1 MRYVSVS
8 VRPDSMRS
16 PQEPDPYTEDSSR
29 DSTGS
34 HAKSA
39 RYASWMS
46 QRRFADGPR
55 DRDMQRPPLLTMS
68 SSESVLPT
76 EDEYDE
82 DEAEYGYYYGD
93 DDEEPK
99 ATPAPT
105 HRRETKD
112 AMRLKIGRAFAK
124 LDGLPDESEVAGL
137 RRLLKLEGKI

>member
-1 MRYVSVS
+1 
-8 VRPDSMRS
+8 MRS

-29 DSTGS
+29 DSTAS

-46 QRRFADGPR
+46 QRLMADGPR
-55 DRDMQRPPLLTMS
+55 DRDMQHPPLVTMS

-93 DDEEPK
+93 DEETK
-99 ATPAPT
+99 AFPAPT

-112 AMRLKIGRAFAK
+112 SMRLKIGRAFAK
-124 LDGLPDESEVAGL
+124 LDGLPDEREVAGL

>member
-1 MRYVSVS
+1 MRCASVS
-8 VRPDSMRS
+8 VRTDSMRS
-16 PQEPDPYTEDSSR
+16 PQEPGPYTEDSSR

-39 RYASWMS
+39 RYASCMS
-46 QRRFADGPR
+46 QRRVADGPR
-55 DRDMQRPPLLTMS
+55 DRDMQCPSLLTVS
-68 SSESVLPT
+68 SSESVLPV

-93 DDEEPK
+93 DEETK
-99 ATPAPT
+99 ASPAPT